1 MKEKPS
7 GWYTGIVDI
16 IEVIENYKKVTNND
30 IYFLFDE
37 RFKKDIAEKLKG
49 YFGSINKACNC
60 LTKNQKKN
68 YSIEHFVGE
77 NKKISFSNLQLIL
90 KCLDY
95 PFSFNSVKTISTCH
109 GAWNSLSNSIL
120 NPKLPFNF
128 KSENGVRLVSSIL
141 HDGGITSELNPHFT
155 SSYLYFRKLFK
166 DNVETVLGKLRN
178 RSSNPKNFE
187 CIVFPKTV
195 GIIFV
200 YGIGLEFG
208 KKVITNPKIP
218 EFIFNLPS
226 ELKWCFISQAIDED
240 GTIEDKAKRI
250 QIHHSIDTFYDN
262 NSKSELIFDTKKLLK
277 SLNVDST
284 EPTILSQYINREGH
298 ECERWM
304 LRIPTRELK
313 YCWNDIRLKL
323 IYKESR
329 LKNLFKV

>member
-1 MKEKPS
+1 MKDKPR
-7 GWYTGIVDI
+7 GWYTGIVDL
-16 IEVIENYKKVTNND
+16 IEVIENYKKITDND

-37 RFKKDIAEKLKG
+37 RFKKDVAEKLKR
-49 YFGSINKACNC
+49 YFDSINKACKC

-68 YSIEHFVGE
+68 YSIEHFVSS

-90 KCLDY
+90 ECLNY
-95 PFSFNSVKTISTCH
+95 PFPLNFIKTISTCH
-109 GAWNSLSNSIL
+109 GAWNNLSNSIL
-120 NPKLPFNF
+120 NPRLPFDF
-128 KSENGVRLVSSIL
+128 KNENGVRVISSIL

-155 SSYLYFRKLFK
+155 SSYLYFRRLFK
-166 DNVETVLGKLRN
+166 YNIEMVLGKLKN
-178 RSSNPKNFE
+178 KSSDPKSFE
-187 CIVFPKTV
+187 CIMLPKIV

-200 YGIGLEFG
+200 YGIGLNSG

-218 EFIFNLPS
+218 EYIFNLSP

-240 GTIEDKAKRI
+240 GTIENKARRI
-250 QIHHSIDTFYDN
+250 QIHHSIDTSCDR

-284 EPTILSQYINREGH
+284 EPTILSKYINKEGH

-313 YCWNDIRLKL
+313 YCWKDMKLKL
-323 IYKESR
+323 MYKEHR
-329 LKNLFKV
+329 LRNLFKV